1 MADTSTIAGGDIP
14 PASQTQAEVQ
24 DQTTKSSSDSQQPS
38 ISLEK
43 ETLSFTPSLSTSILL
58 PLTPTTSS
66 ALALAHV
73 QRVWDSIR
81 PNSAIYNLLLSDIVL
96 VAAVSHPTGRIL
108 AHLTLKPIHLNSK
121 RILHGAVSGTLCDW
135 AGGMAIAA
143 SIAGDELKVGEG
155 EQDRQMT
162 TGVSTDM
169 HLSYCSTAREGDT
182 LEVEAWVSRR
192 GRKLGFT
199 GLEIRKRVDG
209 WEKGEKGE
217 VVVVGSHTKYLPFG
231 QKPREAKE

>member
-1 MADTSTIAGGDIP
+1 
-14 PASQTQAEVQ
+14 
-24 DQTTKSSSDSQQPS
+24 
-38 ISLEK
+38 
-43 ETLSFTPSLSTSILL
+43 
-58 PLTPTTSS
+58 
-66 ALALAHV
+66 
-73 QRVWDSIR
+73 RVWASIR

-108 AHLTLKPIHLNSK
+108 AHLTLNPVHLNSK

-143 SIAGDELKVGEG
+143 SIAGDELKEG
-155 EQDRQMT
+155 EKEGERKMT

-192 GRKLGFT
+192 G
-199 GLEIRKRVDG
+199 
-209 WEKGEKGE
+209 
-217 VVVVGSHTKYLPFG
+217 SHTKYLPFG
-231 QKPREAKE
+231 QKRE

>member
-1 MADTSTIAGGDIP
+1 MAENSNTSTIAGDIP
-14 PASQTQAEVQ
+14 PASAPTTQAETQ
-24 DQTTKSSSDSQQPS
+24 TQTTTPSDSHSPEEE
-38 ISLEK
+38 EK
-43 ETLSFTPSLSTSILL
+43 KPFTPSLSTSVLL

-66 ALALAHV
+66 APALSHV
-73 QRVWDSIR
+73 QHVWDTIR

-96 VAAVSHPTGRIL
+96 VAAVSQPTGRIL
-108 AHLTLKPIHLNSK
+108 AHLTLQPVHLNSK

-143 SIAGDELKVGEG
+143 DIAGDHGAVDKEG
-155 EQDRQMT
+155 KRIMS

-199 GLEIRKRVDG
+199 GFEIRKRVEDG
-209 WEKGEKGE
+209 WERGERGE

-231 QKPREAKE
+231 QKRE